1 MNTLLDFKE
10 EDLILLSK
18 FHDILKNYSEEF
30 SNRLVEVILSKE
42 ETRKLIEGSGV
53 LKDDER
59 AKSLISKV
67 SEFYLSIF
75 SGDREEIKEWFSR
88 IAKTHFKN
96 LIPPEYVISLSSFIV
111 DFTIEKLINNDFTS
125 DELIK
130 VNLALNHILNEGIS
144 LISYIFYKS
153 LIKILGIRR
162 DLLIKLAKYGAEKL

>member
-42 ETRKLIEGSGV
+42 ETRKLIEESGV

-96 LIPPEYVISLSSFIV
+96 LIPPEYVISLSPFIIV
-111 DFTIEKLINNDFTS
+111 DFTIEKLI
-125 DELIK
+125 
-130 VNLALNHILNEGIS
+130 
-144 LISYIFYKS
+144 IFYKS

-162 DLLIKLAKYGAEKL
+162 DLLIKTC

>member
-42 ETRKLIEGSGV
+42 ETRKLMERSEV

-59 AKSLISKV
+59 ARSLISKV

-96 LIPPEYVISLSSFIV
+96 LIPPEYVISLSPFIIV
-111 DFTIEKLINNDFTS
+111 DFTIEKLI
-125 DELIK
+125 
-130 VNLALNHILNEGIS
+130 
-144 LISYIFYKS
+144 IFYKS

-162 DLLIKLAKYGAEKL
+162 DLLIRLAKYGTEKI